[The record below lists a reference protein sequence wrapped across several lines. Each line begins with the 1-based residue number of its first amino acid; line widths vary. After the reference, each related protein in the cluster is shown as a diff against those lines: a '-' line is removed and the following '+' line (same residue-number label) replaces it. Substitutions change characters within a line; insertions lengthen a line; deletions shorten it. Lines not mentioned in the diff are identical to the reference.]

1 MTCFTSEEKSSHY
14 LLLIVSDC
22 VCRLNKKQWF
32 HVALLAITLSFSWRR
47 NRIQFEFKKYLT
59 LIELQVKMTSG
70 LTFKKYAN
78 KAKVITTLRLRPK
91 RENVCFSLAYVINVT
106 IFRTVYYLTEYKTH
120 CTKKKRLSLL
130 WVRSWYV
137 LTRRLT
143 AVELLATRGGK
154 QI

>member
-14 LLLIVSDC
+14 FLLIVCADLIKNNDFMWHFLPSY
-22 VCRLNKKQWF
+22 F
-32 HVALLAITLSFSWRR
+32 HLVDEEKEFSS
-47 NRIQFEFKKYLT
+47 NFKKYLT

-78 KAKVITTLRLRPK
+78 KAKVITTLRFRPK

-120 CTKKKRLSLL
+120 STKKKWLSLL
-130 WVRSWYV
+130 RVRSWFV
-137 LTRRLT
+137 
-143 AVELLATRGGK
+143 VD
-154 QI
+154 